1 LLELRYRRT
10 WIALVWL
17 LAALIIV
24 ASLVPGAEIRG
35 AGGLDKLGHFAAYFT
50 LTLLCAGIVARA
62 TGPWVIVSVILLGL
76 AMEAAQALL
85 TETRTAD
92 WADALA
98 NTTGVLT
105 AWWVVRGRVGW
116 ALAVEA
122 WLAGRRRH

>member
-1 LLELRYRRT
+1 MLELRYRRI
-10 WIALVWL
+10 WIALVSL
-17 LAALIIV
+17 LAVLIIV
-24 ASLVPGAEIRG
+24 ASLVPSGEISGAL
-35 AGGLDKLGHFAAYFT
+35 GLDKLEHFTAYFT

-62 TGPWVIVSVILLGL
+62 TIPWVIVWVILLGL
-76 AMEAAQALL
+76 ALEVAQALF

-105 AWWVVRGRVGW
+105 AWWLVRGRVGW
-116 ALAVEA
+116 AMSAEA